1 MGSGQVLLWTLLLAA
16 AHGSVSHGPVLN
28 VGEDYEVVR
37 PIRLH
42 TIDKRHADAEQ
53 HHRPERVKYALTVG
67 GQPLEMHLQRN
78 DKLLTKDYSE
88 THYLEDGSRV
98 TAAPDHID
106 NCYYQG
112 QIAGDRASAASISTC
127 DGLRGYFRTSARRY
141 LIEPLTSEPEGDH
154 AVVPVHEED
163 SSESTPAV
171 CGVANTTWN
180 DDYEPPTGRSRSRSA
195 GISIVQQQKYLE
207 LYLVADN
214 REFIKMKKDMTEL
227 RKRMFEVVNFVNMAY
242 KPLRTFVALV
252 GLEVW
257 SGGDQ
262 ISITPPAGANLDAFM
277 KWRNTEL
284 VKLKNHDNAHLISG
298 IDFEGATVGLAFVGT
313 LCSGHSVGVVQDHN
327 DRAIAVAA
335 TLAHE
340 MGHNLGMDHDDSSAC
355 VCTGDSCIM
364 AASLSWNVPRSF
376 SSCSGNNYEKY
387 LMGRTPSC
395 LLDTPHYR
403 SLVAPAVCG
412 NGFVEAGELCD
423 CGTVEECTNRC
434 CNASTCLLSEGSQ
447 CAEGECCEDCKIQPR
462 SHECRWKQDE
472 CDLAEYCDGTNAV
485 CPENVFAVNGEPC
498 DRGLGYCYNGQCPQR
513 PQQCQKM
520 YGPAAMEARSGC
532 FDQNTRGTY
541 YAFCKRTSDKYIPC
555 QKEDVFCGKLFCQNG
570 NASPNYG
577 RIVQV
582 GDCKATFYSDFTKDY
597 GQVDTGTKCGDGKVC
612 SQNECVELETAYRNV
627 NCSAKCPGHA
637 VCNHRSEC
645 QCEPGWMPPNCDT
658 EDGEFSMSTGV
669 IVGICV
675 AVVLVL
681 LGIVAGI
688 VAFLW
693 IKRRGPV
700 LPTIQ
705 TQRKPYLNTRPVQPS
720 PTLAAN
726 PRPRGAPPPP
736 PPAGNRPKPQQNYT
750 AVRQALRPVPPPKV

>member
-1 MGSGQVLLWTLLLAA
+1 
-16 AHGSVSHGPVLN
+16 
-28 VGEDYEVVR
+28 
-37 PIRLH
+37 
-42 TIDKRHADAEQ
+42 
-53 HHRPERVKYALTVG
+53 
-67 GQPLEMHLQRN
+67 
-78 DKLLTKDYSE
+78 
-88 THYLEDGSRV
+88 
-98 TAAPDHID
+98 D

-195 GISIVQQQKYLE
+195 VS
-207 LYLVADN
+207 
-214 REFIKMKKDMTEL
+214 
-227 RKRMFEVVNFVNMAY
+227 AY

-447 CAEGECCEDCKIQPR
+447 CAEGECCEDCKPR

-658 EDGEFSMSTGV
+658 EDGEFSMSTGDQTPSTFCEVV
-669 IVGICV
+669 IILIVV
-675 AVVLVL
+675 AC
-681 LGIVAGI
+681 A
-688 VAFLW
+688 
-693 IKRRGPV
+693 
-700 LPTIQ
+700 Q
-705 TQRKPYLNTRPVQPS
+705 
-720 PTLAAN
+720 AAN

-750 AVRQALRPVPPPKV
+750 AVRQVRPTIDAFPTSQDEFISIN